1 MVRDGRRDPVES
13 ASDGSQDLYD
23 IATWEPRTFLDRLSV
38 GVYGF
43 LGWITRWFVILL
55 ALGILVAQFAL
66 TGLAAIAN
74 PYIGAFILL
83 SVVPAL
89 LLAAYV
95 WRTDVT
101 MREPLGLLVG
111 TFLLGVLFA
120 SFAAILNTYAGQFFR
135 ALPVVGM
142 ALFFYLIVGPV
153 EETVKWLAIRLYA
166 YRDDRFHAV
175 IDGAVYGAMAGLG
188 FATIENT
195 LYIGQQYVDALQA
208 SGGSPI
214 FGAALPT
221 AFVRSFAGP
230 GHVIYSAFAGYY
242 LGLAKFNPENAGP
255 IAVKGIVIAAFIHGT
270 YNTIVTY
277 MGPVASI
284 LGTPLPEIVL
294 FLGFVV
300 VYDGVLLLAL
310 FRKISRYRNAYR
322 STNAGEV
329 AAADGNGGDEAGAR
343 NDGDASGD
351 GDLDGEPEPS
361 YDAPASGDE
370 FSRSSDRD
378 EP

>member
-1 MVRDGRRDPVES
+1 MVMDGRRDPVER
-13 ASDGSQDLYD
+13 AADGGADLYD
-23 IATWEPRTFLDRLSV
+23 VATWEPRTWLDRFSV
-38 GVYGF
+38 GLYRW
-43 LGWITRWFVILL
+43 LGRIGRLLVIVL
-55 ALGILVAQFAL
+55 ALAILVAQFAFA
-66 TGLAAIAN
+66 GLAAIAN

-120 SFAAILNTYAGQFFR
+120 SFAAILNTVAGSFFR
-135 ALPVVGM
+135 SLPVVGM
-142 ALFFYLIVGPV
+142 ALFFFLVVGPV

-166 YRDDRFHAV
+166 YRDDRFNAV

-195 LYIGQQYVDALQA
+195 LYIGQEYVSAVQTDAVT
-208 SGGSPI
+208 SPV
-214 FGAALPT
+214 FQAALPT
-221 AFVRSFAGP
+221 AFVRTFAGP

-255 IAVKGIVIAAFIHGT
+255 IAVKGLVIAAVVHGA

-277 MGPVASI
+277 LGPLASVVDVAV
-284 LGTPLPEIVL
+284 PAVVL

-300 VYDGVLLLAL
+300 VYDGVLLLVL
-310 FRKISRYRNAYR
+310 FRKLSRYRRPTYSLLKTPTR
-322 STNAGEV
+322 
-329 AAADGNGGDEAGAR
+329 
-343 NDGDASGD
+343 
-351 GDLDGEPEPS
+351 
-361 YDAPASGDE
+361 
-370 FSRSSDRD
+370 
-378 EP
+378 